1 MCLTMPARVIA
12 VTGGWAQVDVGGR
25 LQTASTIPVPEVRP
39 GDWAVMTA
47 GTLVR
52 ILEPEIAEEL
62 IAALHIAND
71 DRSRVKGD
79 LS

>member
-1 MCLTMPARVIA
+1 MPARVIA

-25 LQTASTIPVPEVRP
+25 LQTASTIPVPEVRA

-52 ILEPEIAEEL
+52 ILEPEVAEEI
-62 IAALHIAND
+62 IAALHIANG
-71 DRSRVKGD
+71 DRSREKGD